1 MPGVQDAK
9 IEDLSCEQCR
19 CGLQF
24 TCNYQNN
31 MHTDKLLAMYALK
44 NSSNRN
50 LSADSSLHVKNFTF
64 QCKRC
69 SEIIGDIDSS
79 KIN

>member
-44 NSSNRN
+44 NSSKQE
-50 LSADSSLHVKNFTF
+50 LYALHVKNFTF
-64 QCKRC
+64 QCQGC